1 MYRWL
6 KLSSLFHVKICKIP
20 NTKPVVKLERNHLH
34 KNYPIMKSVTG
45 EQNTREK
52 REELEKFDDEI
63 DLG

>member
-1 MYRWL
+1 M
-6 KLSSLFHVKICKIP
+6 
-20 NTKPVVKLERNHLH
+20 VKLERNHLH